1 MRRQEENQK
10 VIDAC
15 EGTRTFDTIEQVKV
29 ECMKLMATALF
40 DISKSL
46 AIIADNTKNGGPN
59 NENNKM

>member
-1 MRRQEENQK
+1 MSRQDENQK

-15 EGTRTFDTIEQVKV
+15 DGKYPCYSIDHAQL

-46 AIIADNTKNGGPN
+46 AIIADNTTKNGGQIN
-59 NENNKM
+59 GKC